1 MILTQNSHDTCC
13 SLLFCQ
19 QKENSSRNY
28 FNSYNNL
35 WHVHAFWNAL
45 KLNFLISKDL
55 EYPFCKQT
63 SKHWSVADSLAM
75 EHSVDASEDLESK
88 AWAAW
93 RTISRD
99 VIRAVAISA
108 SLNWMCWNAWK
119 YVVSGLL
126 WNISRYQNT
135 HGIKYNLNEL
145 TLVH

>member
-1 MILTQNSHDTCC
+1 M
-13 SLLFCQ
+13 
-19 QKENSSRNY
+19 
-28 FNSYNNL
+28 
-35 WHVHAFWNAL
+35 HAFWKAL

-55 EYPFCKQT
+55 ECPFCKQT

-75 EHSVDASEDLESK
+75 EHSVDASGDLESR

-108 SLNWMCWNAWK
+108 SLNWMCWNASK

-126 WNISRYQNT
+126 WNTVKFR
-135 HGIKYNLNEL
+135 K
-145 TLVH
+145 